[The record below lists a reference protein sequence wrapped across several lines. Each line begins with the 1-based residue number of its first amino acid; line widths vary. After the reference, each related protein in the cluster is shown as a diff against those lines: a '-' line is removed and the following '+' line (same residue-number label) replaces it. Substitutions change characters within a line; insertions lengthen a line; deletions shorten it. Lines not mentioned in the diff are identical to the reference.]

1 MGDDHFTF
9 TQGTVVLNPGS
20 GIIRDRDS
28 VTSVANKLALM
39 YPDKL
44 PSVVPMGN
52 AVLPGTGPSRRVRH
66 IFSSRGRVLTE
77 EAPLGKQ
84 CLSVDFKKYDFT
96 NRSKFFSLPH
106 L

>member
-1 MGDDHFTF
+1 M
-9 TQGTVVLNPGS
+9 LNPGS

-28 VTSVANKLALM
+28 VTNVAEKLALM

-52 AVLPGTGPSRRVRH
+52 AVLPGTMPSRRVRH
-66 IFSSRGRVLTE
+66 VFSSRGRVLTE
-77 EAPLGKQ
+77 GAPLGTQ
-84 CLSVDFKKYDFT
+84 CLSVDFQKYDFT
-96 NRSKFFSLPH
+96 NPGTNRSHFFSLPH